1 MKARIIQTLHG
12 EFITATVDADN
23 LIAAMEVP
31 DFAPGLFNSDDH
43 RPRARMQDQP
53 INGPM
58 CDGDAIREECPEIYT
73 SLSVWRSTSP
83 GANAAHK
90 HF

>member
-1 MKARIIQTLHG
+1 MCQDGLLRAIW
-12 EFITATVDADN
+12 DACY
-23 LIAAMEVP
+23 
-31 DFAPGLFNSDDH
+31 APNQ
-43 RPRARMQDQP
+43 QDQP

-73 SLSVWRSTSP
+73 SLSVGRSTSP